1 MDGESAH
8 ELNHPAGPGPPSDV
22 FWSTGGAAARRHPEQ
37 IGPYRIS
44 AVLGQG
50 GMGIVYLACQ
60 DKPDRTVAVKVIRRG
75 AEGRDLRRRFRREAE
90 ALLRLHHPGIAEVYD
105 VGLFE
110 DEDGAQPYLA
120 MEHVQG
126 LRLTEYARSHGLS
139 VRQRMGL
146 LTQICHA
153 VHHAHRRGI
162 VHRDLKPG
170 NILVD
175 GNGRCKIL
183 DFGLARITDS
193 DLRVTT
199 IHTEMGRLL
208 GTIPYM
214 SPEQVSGS
222 TKGLD
227 HRSDIYALGVI
238 AYELLVER
246 LPYDVAHCSIPEAIR
261 VIHDIEP
268 TRLSSLSPVLRG
280 DVETIVCTALEKDP
294 NRRYQSAADLAA
306 DIQRFLED
314 RPIRVKPAGTV
325 AQFRKFARRNRAL
338 VAGVA
343 TAFIALSAGLTTT
356 AWQAYRA
363 TVERD
368 RAENEAATHREIA
381 AFLHKMVTSATP
393 AKAQGRNVTIRTFLD
408 DAAAELAD
416 AFPDRPLVRAAL
428 HRTVGASYLAIGE
441 LDEAVR
447 HVRLALQARSN
458 ELGPDD
464 PSTIEAAG
472 NLAYILKERGELEE
486 AERVARDAIA
496 RAESVQGPLGE
507 QTLVI
512 KNTLGAILQASRK
525 LVEAERLYRSVYQ
538 GYVHLQGDG
547 HVDTLISM
555 NNLGGLLM
563 EIGPQNPEKFAE
575 GGRLLRRCL
584 ALQREHFGDDHPKT
598 ISSASNL
605 GQWHLANGDVPA
617 ARKVL
622 TETHERAE
630 RVLGPAHYTTLN
642 VVRALALAAVREGD
656 MAQAEQFARKGF
668 NDSLE
673 ARGIIDPLT
682 IGTMGLLVN
691 ILIGRG
697 SLDEARELAPRCYDA
712 AVELYGADNWNT
724 ARAATLLVDLY
735 EALGDKQQQEIWT
748 QRLRG
753 TPFDPNT
760 KPTAPPAAP

>member
-1 MDGESAH
+1 
-8 ELNHPAGPGPPSDV
+8 
-22 FWSTGGAAARRHPEQ
+22 
-37 IGPYRIS
+37 
-44 AVLGQG
+44 
-50 GMGIVYLACQ
+50 MGIVYLAHQ
-60 DKPDRTVAVKVIRRG
+60 DEPERTVALKVIRPG
-75 AEGRDLRRRFRREAE
+75 TEGRDLRRRFRSEAE
-90 ALLRLHHPGIAEVYD
+90 ALLRLHHPGIAQVYD

-110 DEDGAQPYLA
+110 DENGAQPYLA

-126 LRLTEYARSHGLS
+126 LRLTEYARGQGLS

-162 VHRDLKPG
+162 IHRDLKPG

-199 IHTEMGRLL
+199 IRSDMGRLL

-222 TKGLD
+222 ADGLD

-238 AYELLVER
+238 AYELLVDR
-246 LPYDVAHCSIPEAIR
+246 LPYDVADCSIPEAIR

-268 TRLSSLSPVLRG
+268 TRLSSVSRVLRG

-325 AQFRKFARRNRAL
+325 VQFRKFARRNKAL
-338 VAGVA
+338 VAGVTA
-343 TAFIALSAGLTTT
+343 AFIALSAGLTTT

-363 TVERD
+363 TAERR
-368 RAENEAATHREIA
+368 RAESEAATHREIA
-381 AFLHKMVTSATP
+381 SFLHRMLSSVNP
-393 AKAQGRNVTIRTFLD
+393 AKAQGQDVTIRTFLD
-408 DAAAELAD
+408 DAAAELTNAL
-416 AFPDRPLVRAAL
+416 PNRPLVRAAL
-428 HRTVGASYLAIGE
+428 HRTVGVTYLAIGE
-441 LDEAVR
+441 LDEARR
-447 HVRLALQARSN
+447 HVRLALQTRSD
-458 ELGPDD
+458 ELGSDD
-464 PSTIEAAG
+464 PATIEAAG
-472 NLAYILKERGELEE
+472 DLAYVLKERGELDEG
-486 AERVARDAIA
+486 ERVARDAIA
-496 RAESVQGPLGE
+496 RAEAVLGPLSE
-507 QTLVI
+507 RALVI
-512 KNTLGAILQASRK
+512 KNILGTILHATGKRG
-525 LVEAERLYRSVYQ
+525 EAERLYRSVYQ
-538 GYVHLQGDG
+538 SYIHLRGDG
-547 HVDTLISM
+547 HVDSLISM

-563 EIGPQNPEKFAE
+563 EIGPRDPDKFAE

-584 ALQREHFGDDHPKT
+584 ALRREQFGDDHPMT
-598 ISSASNL
+598 ISSVSNL

-617 ARKVL
+617 GRKLL
-622 TETHERAE
+622 TVTHERAD
-630 RVLGPAHYTTLN
+630 RILGPAHYTTLN
-642 VVRALALAAVREGD
+642 ALRSLALAAVQEGD
-656 MAQAEQFARKGF
+656 MVQAERLARKGLD
-668 NDSLE
+668 DSLE

-691 ILIGRG
+691 ILIKQGL
-697 SLDEARELAPRCYDA
+697 LDEAKELAPRCYNA
-712 AVELYGADNWNT
+712 AMELYGVDNWHT

-735 EALGDKQQQEIWT
+735 EALGDKQQQESWT
-748 QRLRG
+748 ERLRG

-760 KPTAPPAAP
+760 QAATPTIAP